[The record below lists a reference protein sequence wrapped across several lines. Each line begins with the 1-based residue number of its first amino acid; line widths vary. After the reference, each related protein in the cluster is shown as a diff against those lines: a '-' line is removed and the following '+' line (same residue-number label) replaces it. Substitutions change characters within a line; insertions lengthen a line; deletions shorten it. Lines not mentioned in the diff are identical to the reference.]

1 MVIMI
6 NKDCEKMS
14 EDLLKCPFCGG
25 EAEMC
30 SDSDNIYGEYWY
42 IRCKKCFG
50 RGASYYESFSAL
62 VENERFFTIQRAW
75 GNAIKAWNRRVVD
88 EQ

>member
-1 MVIMI
+1 MNNMERI
-6 NKDCEKMS
+6 KAES

-30 SDSDNIYGEYWY
+30 SDSDNIYVKYWY
-42 IRCKKCFG
+42 IRCKNCFG

-62 VENERFFTIQRAW
+62 MENERFFTTQRAW
-75 GNAIKAWNRRVVD
+75 RNAIKAWNRRVVN